1 MLSVCR
7 QHGELLSC
15 PGDTQVFLTDD
26 SFGSGLVAGNNRKS
40 LLLAGCL
47 LASSGCIRDRISV
60 PAPLPD
66 PPAPVGSSVRPIM
79 ELQEMH
85 GEASDFV
92 IYEHEFVAGTSRL
105 NPAGEAH
112 LRQIAARAGQ
122 VPFPII
128 VEAASTEL
136 AALIE
141 GCPPCDKLDEDRR
154 NVIVAAM
161 TLMGVPAAGQ
171 RVIVG
176 TALSA
181 GIPSA
186 EAERAYGS
194 SLNMG
199 TGTGGF
205 GGAGG
210 AGGAGG
216 GGFR

>member
-1 MLSVCR
+1 MVINK
-7 QHGELLSC
+7 
-15 PGDTQVFLTDD
+15 
-26 SFGSGLVAGNNRKS
+26 SGR

-47 LASSGCIRDRISV
+47 LTTAGCIRDRISV

-66 PPAPVGSSVRPIM
+66 PPAPIGSSVRPIM
-79 ELQEMH
+79 DLQEMH

-136 AALIE
+136 AALIDN
-141 GCPPCDKLDEDRR
+141 CPPCDRLDEDRR

-176 TALSA
+176 TALAA
-181 GIPSA
+181 GMPSA
-186 EAERAYGS
+186 EAERAYGN
-194 SLNMG
+194 SLSNGGGGGGVG
-199 TGTGGF
+199 TS
-205 GGAGG
+205 GAGST
-210 AGGAGG
+210 GG